1 MSNNTNVALFA
12 DDVKIYREINSL
24 HDCLLLQHD
33 LTALDNWSR
42 KWKLNFN
49 YDKCKV
55 LKVARVIKNDHNYV
69 MNNILLE
76 NMSNFNDLGIN
87 ISSDLDWQ
95 LHIHLKVNKA
105 NSMLAFIK
113 RTYGYSPMPDAKR
126 MLYLTLIRSGL
137 LYGSTVW
144 YPNKACKK
152 LLEGVQRRATKYI
165 LNDFESSYKQ
175 RLHEAKLVPLL
186 YYKEYKDLCFL
197 YKCFHGYYNIDTRAY
212 VTMSSNTQRSTRSTM
227 DDLKIRINNARTEK
241 AMEYFFNRVVKPWN
255 KLPHNI
261 RSMHCTN
268 KEILPF
274 KNWLMNHYKHL
285 TVTYFDVDNICTW
298 VSFCRCPRCRP
309 IWSVKLE
316 IYIRF
321 VSPTPIVYY

>member
-1 MSNNTNVALFA
+1 
-12 DDVKIYREINSL
+12 
-24 HDCLLLQHD
+24 
-33 LTALDNWSR
+33 
-42 KWKLNFN
+42 
-49 YDKCKV
+49 
-55 LKVARVIKNDHNYV
+55 

-76 NMSNFNDLGIN
+76 NMSNFNDLGMN

-105 NSMLAFIK
+105 NSMLAFKK
-113 RTYGYSPMPDAKR
+113 RRYGYSPMPGAKH

-165 LNDFESSYKQ
+165 LNDFESSHKQ
-175 RLHEAKLVPLL
+175 RLHEVKLVPLL
-186 YYKEYKDLCFL
+186 YFKEYKD
-197 YKCFHGYYNIDTRAY
+197 KCFHGYYNIDIRAH
-212 VTMSSNTQRSTRSTM
+212 VTMSSNTQRSTCSTM
-227 DDLKIRINNARTEK
+227 DDLKISINNARTEK

-261 RSMHCTN
+261 RSMHCTYN
-268 KEILPF
+268 EILPF
-274 KNWLMNHYKHL
+274 KNWLMNHYKHP

-298 VSFCRCPRCRP
+298 DSFCRCPRCRL
-309 IWSVKLE
+309 IWLVKLE
-316 IYIRF
+316 IYFRF
-321 VSPTPIVYY
+321 VSPKPIVYY